1 MATLALSVAGAAVG
15 GALLP
20 AGVSVL
26 GATLSGAMIGS
37 QIGALAGSVVDQAL
51 FGTSGQ
57 PRALQG
63 PRLSDLKLTASTEGA
78 HIPRL
83 FGRARLGGQI
93 IWAADVEEQAITTE
107 ASGSGKGSPRGST
120 SGTST
125 TQYVYYASFAVALCE
140 GPITGIGRVWADG
153 REIDLA
159 ALTWRLHTG
168 SETQDADSLL
178 VAHLGADE
186 TPAFRGLAYIVFERL
201 PLADFGNRLPQLS
214 FEVHRSVDS
223 FETQVRATVLIPG
236 SGEFVYATEPVVRE
250 TGAVSAAPENTHS
263 RQGATDWEV
272 AIDQLEASL
281 PNARSTSLVVSWFGT
296 DLRAASCQI
305 RPAVDIA
312 EKVTS
317 PLVWSVAGLSR
328 ATATAVSLDDDRPAY
343 GGTPSDQTVIAA
355 IRDLKARGH
364 AVTLTPFI
372 LMDIPAGNA
381 LPDPYSGA
389 TNQPRYPWRGRI
401 TLAIAPGRTG
411 TTDKTAAAASEIA
424 TFVGTA
430 QPSHFAIVG
439 DSVVYSGP
447 AEWSLRRMV
456 LHHAA
461 LALAA
466 GGVDAFVI
474 GSELRG
480 LTQVRSGSATYPF
493 VAALQALA
501 ADVKAMLGTST
512 RITYAADWSEYFG
525 HQPADGSGDV
535 FFHLDPLWASPAIDA
550 VAIDC
555 YWPLADWRDGAAH
568 LDRLAGARSMHDLG
582 YLKSNITSGEG
593 YDWYYASPADRD
605 SQNRTAITDGGA
617 GKPWVFRFKDL
628 KSWWSTAH
636 FDRPSGVEASTP
648 TAWVPQ
654 SKPIWFTELGCPAID
669 KGANQPNVFVDPKSS
684 ESFLPHYSRGQ
695 RDDLM
700 QRRYLQ
706 AFLEGFDP
714 AHPGYLPGA
723 NPTSNAYGAPMLDL
737 AHVHVYAWDARPY
750 PAFPNDADTWGDGAN
765 WRLGHW
771 VNGRI
776 ASQSLSEVVAALF
789 GSYGFA
795 DHDASALDGLVAGY
809 VVDRSM
815 SVREALQPLE
825 LAYFFDARESGGR
838 IVLGHRGAA
847 TPVATLAVEDLVEEK
862 PGAEL
867 LRLVRAQET
876 ELPAVARIT
885 YAATESDYRQAVAQS
900 RRLVGASGRVSD
912 AELAIVMSAER
923 AVSIA
928 ETWLHEAWAS
938 RERASF
944 TLPPSCLALEPGDLA
959 SLTIAGRQQVV
970 RIIEIGDH
978 GARDVQARSIDPD
991 LYAGG
996 SGAARP
1002 AGAGVGGIV
1011 GTALV
1016 AFLDLPLLTGTE
1028 DPSHGY
1034 VAAAKL
1040 PWPGGIA
1047 VYRSP
1052 GDSGFVLSTIV
1063 GQPATMGTTLDPL
1076 PPGPEARIDNAVRIR
1091 VRIEQG
1097 QLAAVTDLA
1106 MLSGA
1111 NAVAIEAP
1119 DGSWEVAQ
1127 FETANLVAPQTYELS
1142 RLLRGQAGTEHAM
1155 SDVKPAGARVVLL
1168 DGAVRPVPLAADQI
1182 GLAYSWRYGPASRD
1196 IGDATYATAS
1206 HTFVGIGHRPLSP
1219 VHIRGVRAAGDLS
1232 LTWIRRTR
1240 SGGDSW
1246 ATLDV
1251 PLAEDSERY
1260 EIDILDGTAVKRT
1273 LTAATPSVVYSAADQ
1288 AADFGVPQANVRVRV
1303 CQISATYGRG
1313 SPREAAV

>member
-20 AGVSVL
+20 TGISVL
-26 GATLSGAMIGS
+26 GATLSGAVIGS
-37 QIGALAGSVVDQAL
+37 QVGALAGSFVDQAL

-93 IWAADVEEQAITTE
+93 IWAADVEEEAVTTE
-107 ASGSGKGSPRGST
+107 ASGSGKGSQRGSAA
-120 SGTST
+120 GTST
-125 TQYVYYASFAVALCE
+125 QYAYFASFAVALCE
-140 GPITGIGRVWADG
+140 GPITSLGRVWADG

-159 ALTWRLHTG
+159 ASTWRLYTG
-168 SETQDADSLL
+168 TETQEADSLL
-178 VAHLGADE
+178 VTHLGADAA
-186 TPAFRGLAYIVFERL
+186 PAYRGVAYIVFDRL

-214 FEVHRSVDS
+214 FEVFRSVDS
-223 FETQVRATVLIPG
+223 FEAQVRATVLIPG
-236 SGEFVYATEPVVRE
+236 SGEFAYATEPVVRE
-250 TGAVSAAPENTHS
+250 TGAVSAVPENTHT
-263 RQGATDWEV
+263 RQGATDWHV
-272 AIDQLEASL
+272 ALDQLEAAL

-296 DLRAASCQI
+296 DLRAAHCQI
-305 RPAVDIA
+305 RPAVDTA
-312 EKVTS
+312 DKVTS
-317 PLVWSVAGLSR
+317 PLVWGVAGLTR
-328 ATATAVSLDDDRPAY
+328 VTAAAVSLDEGRPAY

-372 LMDIPAGNA
+372 LMDIPAANA
-381 LPDPYSGA
+381 LPDPYSPA
-389 TNQPRYPWRGRI
+389 ASQPRYPWRGRV
-401 TLAIAPGRTG
+401 TLATAPGRPG
-411 TTDKTAAAASEIA
+411 TTDKTAAAAAEIA

-430 QPSHFAIVG
+430 QPSHFAVVG
-439 DSVVYSGP
+439 ESVIYSGP

-480 LTQVRSGSATYPF
+480 LTQVRSGPATYPF
-493 VAALQALA
+493 VAALQVLA
-501 ADVKAMLGTST
+501 ADVKSMLGPTSK
-512 RITYAADWSEYFG
+512 ITYAADWSEYFG

-535 FFHLDPLWASPAIDA
+535 YFHLDPLWASPAIDA

-568 LDRLAGARSMHDLG
+568 LDRLAGARSVHDLD
-582 YLKSNITSGEG
+582 YLKSNIAAGEG
-593 YDWYYASPADRD
+593 YDWYYASTGDRD
-605 SQNRTAITDGGA
+605 SQLRTPITDGGA
-617 GKPWVFRFKDL
+617 GKPWVFRYKDL
-628 KSWWSTAH
+628 KSWWTNVH
-636 FDRPSGVEASTP
+636 FDRPGGVEASSP

-654 SKPIWFTELGCPAID
+654 SKPVWFTELGCPAVD
-669 KGANQPNVFVDPKSS
+669 KGANQPNVFVDPKSA
-684 ESFLPHYSRGQ
+684 ESFLPYFSRGQ

-706 AFLEGFDP
+706 AFLEAFDA
-714 AHPGYLPGA
+714 AHPGSLPGA
-723 NPTSNAYGAPMLDL
+723 NPTSTVYGAPMLDL
-737 AHVHVYAWDARPY
+737 EHVHVYAWDARPY
-750 PAFPNDADTWGDGAN
+750 PAFPDDTDAWGDGAN

-771 VNGRI
+771 INGRI
-776 ASQSLSEVVAALF
+776 AGQSLSEVVGALF
-789 GSYGFA
+789 DGYDFE

-815 SVREALQPLE
+815 SAREALQPLE

-838 IVLGHRGAA
+838 IVLRHRGADG
-847 TPVATLAVEDLVEEK
+847 PVATLALDDLVEEK

-867 LRLVRAQET
+867 LRLTRAQET

-885 YAATESDYRQAVAQS
+885 YAATELDYRQAVAQS
-900 RRLVGASGRVSD
+900 RRLTGASDRVSD
-912 AELAIVMSAER
+912 AELPVVMSAER
-923 AVSIA
+923 AATIA
-928 ETWLHEAWAS
+928 DTWLHEAWAS

-944 TLPPSCLALEPGDLA
+944 TLPPSHLGLEPGDLV
-959 SLTIAGRQQVV
+959 SLSLGGRQQVL
-970 RIIEIGDH
+970 RLIEVGDH
-978 GARDVQARSIDPD
+978 GARDMQARSIDPD
-991 LYAGG
+991 LYAGAT
-996 SGAARP
+996 GAVRP
-1002 AGAGVGGIV
+1002 SSIGAGAIV
-1011 GTALV
+1011 GTALA

-1047 VYRSP
+1047 FYRSP
-1052 GDSGFVLSTIV
+1052 GDSGFVLATIA
-1063 GQPATMGTTLDPL
+1063 GQPATIGTVLDPV
-1076 PPGPEARIDNAVRIR
+1076 PPGPEGRMDNAARFR

-1097 QLAAVTDLA
+1097 QLASVTDLA
-1106 MLSGA
+1106 LLSGA
-1111 NAVAIEAP
+1111 NAIAIESP
-1119 DGSWEVAQ
+1119 GGGWEVAQ
-1127 FETANLVAPQTYELS
+1127 FEAATLVAPQTYELS

-1155 SDVKPAGARVVLL
+1155 SDVKPAGVRVVLL
-1168 DGAVRPVPLAADQI
+1168 DRAVRPVPLAADEI

-1196 IGDATYATAS
+1196 IGDATYATTTHMFS
-1206 HTFVGIGHRPLSP
+1206 GVGHRPLSP
-1219 VHIRGVRAAGDLS
+1219 VHIRGVRSAGDLAIS
-1232 LTWIRRTR
+1232 WIRRTR
-1240 SGGDSW
+1240 AGGDGWS
-1246 ATLDV
+1246 TLEV

-1260 EIDILDGTAVKRT
+1260 EVDILDGATVKRT
-1273 LTAATPSVVYSAADQ
+1273 LASGTPTVLYSAADQ
-1288 AADFGVPQANVRVRV
+1288 AIDFGSPQASVRVRV
-1303 CQISATYGRG
+1303 CQLSATYGRG
-1313 SPREAAV
+1313 SSREATV